1 MRANFGEHF
10 KLTIF
15 GESHGPAIGVVVD
28 GLPAGA
34 RLDEDYIAGQM
45 ARRAPGGDPTA
56 TARKEADAVRILS
69 GAMNGRATGAPLCA
83 MIENTNTRSGDYA
96 SMAARMRPGHADYAG
111 YVKYCGMNDPRG
123 GGHFSGRLTA
133 PLVFAGSVAR
143 LLLREKGI
151 EIGGH
156 IAAIAGERDARFDP
170 VGVDART
177 LCGLAQSRFPLLNPE
192 KEAPMRR
199 AVAEARAA
207 QDSVGGVI
215 ECAAVGVR
223 AGVGSPF
230 FGSVESVVSQL
241 AFSVPAVKAIAFGD
255 GMALAEMCGS
265 EANDAMRMDGD
276 GVTCESNHN
285 GGVTGGITN
294 GMPVIFRAAIKP
306 TPSIARAQRTVDVAK
321 RENAVLEI
329 AGRHDPCIVPR
340 AVVVMESILA
350 IALCELEMD
359 DAAQRALTEGVLH
372 MRELESCRREI
383 DEIDAELVR
392 LFERR
397 MGVCRDV
404 ALYKQ
409 AHYMDILNAAREET
423 VLKSRAQQ
431 VSDPALA
438 QSVMA
443 LFTEIM
449 RLSREEQR
457 RYLEAQTQTR
467 LIAYSGVPGAYSEC
481 AVVGFFGEDC
491 ERVSF
496 KTFDEVFAAVA
507 DGKAR
512 YGVVPVENSSSGSIN
527 DVYDLLGKYACHIV
541 GEQLVRVEHCLLG
554 VPGAKVSDITQV
566 FSHEQGFAQ
575 CPKFLGEHPDWVT
588 TPYFNTAIAAR
599 HVAEMGDKRYAAIA
613 SRLAAKHYGLDV
625 IAPDIHTFDGNHTRF
640 VIVSASPTPI
650 GIPDKA
656 TVTFTLRHERGT
668 LMRALS
674 SFVAMGMNMTHIE
687 SRPLHNSNWEYCF
700 YVDLTGNLRESNL
713 GVLMGSLQGDCENCR
728 LLGAYHA
735 AREDAHA

>member
-1 MRANFGEHF
+1 
-10 KLTIF
+10 
-15 GESHGPAIGVVVD
+15 
-28 GLPAGA
+28 
-34 RLDEDYIAGQM
+34 
-45 ARRAPGGDPTA
+45 
-56 TARKEADAVRILS
+56 
-69 GAMNGRATGAPLCA
+69 
-83 MIENTNTRSGDYA
+83 
-96 SMAARMRPGHADYAG
+96 
-111 YVKYCGMNDPRG
+111 
-123 GGHFSGRLTA
+123 
-133 PLVFAGSVAR
+133 
-143 LLLREKGI
+143 
-151 EIGGH
+151 
-156 IAAIAGERDARFDP
+156 
-170 VGVDART
+170 
-177 LCGLAQSRFPLLNPE
+177 
-192 KEAPMRR
+192 
-199 AVAEARAA
+199 
-207 QDSVGGVI
+207 
-215 ECAAVGVR
+215 
-223 AGVGSPF
+223 
-230 FGSVESVVSQL
+230 
-241 AFSVPAVKAIAFGD
+241 
-255 GMALAEMCGS
+255 
-265 EANDAMRMDGD
+265 
-276 GVTCESNHN
+276 
-285 GGVTGGITN
+285 
-294 GMPVIFRAAIKP
+294 
-306 TPSIARAQRTVDVAK
+306 
-321 RENAVLEI
+321 
-329 AGRHDPCIVPR
+329 
-340 AVVVMESILA
+340 
-350 IALCELEMD
+350 
-359 DAAQRALTEGVLH
+359 

-431 VSDPALA
+431 VSDPALV